1 MTTATIL
8 AIVFGAAS
16 AGWTTWL
23 AVRWGRAKWA
33 GLLTIKDWEA
43 RNARLQDAAAKAQGE
58 RDNAAV
64 KAWGERDNAYKLAL
78 EQMGYA
84 CQTEIAELIQRLD
97 LIEQRVQPI
106 EDATAERKKKLAII
120 RNMAENS
127 PRGSVTASI

>member
-1 MTTATIL
+1 MTTAAIL

-16 AGWTTWL
+16 AGGTTWL
-23 AVRWGRAKWA
+23 VVRWVRGKWA
-33 GLLTIKDWEA
+33 GVLTIKDWEA

-58 RDNAAV
+58 RDNA
-64 KAWGERDNAYKLAL
+64 YKLAL

-84 CQTEIAELIQRLD
+84 CQTEIAELIKRLE

-106 EDATAERKKKLAII
+106 EDETAERKKKLAII
-120 RNMAENS
+120 RNMAECN